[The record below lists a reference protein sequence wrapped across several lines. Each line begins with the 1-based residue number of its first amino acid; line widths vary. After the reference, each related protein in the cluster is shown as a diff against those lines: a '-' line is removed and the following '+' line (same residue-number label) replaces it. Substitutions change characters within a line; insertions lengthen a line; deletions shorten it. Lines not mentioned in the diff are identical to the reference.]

1 MRPLRNGPWIDTRQ
15 EDAMR
20 KAIAPI
26 VALIV
31 VGAGLTTF
39 FALRTSPEPVTST
52 YFLMDTVLTVNTTG
66 GDAATINEHLH
77 ALASDVDSMT
87 SYYKD
92 KYQTVRVNEADGK
105 GP

>member
-1 MRPLRNGPWIDTRQ
+1 
-15 EDAMR
+15 MR

-31 VGAGLTTF
+31 AGAGLATF
-39 FALRTSPEPVTST
+39 FALRASPEPVTST
-52 YFLMDTVLTVNTTG
+52 YFLMDTVFTVKTTG

-87 SYYKD
+87 SYYKAEAE
-92 KYQTVRVNEADGK
+92 TVRVNAAAGK
-105 GP
+105 GPVSV